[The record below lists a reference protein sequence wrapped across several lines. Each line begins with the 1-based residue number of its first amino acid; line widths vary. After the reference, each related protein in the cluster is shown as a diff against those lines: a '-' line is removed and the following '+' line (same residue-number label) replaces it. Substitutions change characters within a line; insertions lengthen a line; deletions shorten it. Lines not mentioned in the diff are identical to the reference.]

1 MYIRLLKEGW
11 KEKAMEE
18 RVVSLQCFLY
28 GSRANKSYDSL
39 LHKKRL
45 IRGLRVVPKEYSL
58 WDVDLFIVLIVRGI

>member
-18 RVVSLQCFLY
+18 RVVSLQCFWY
-28 GSRANKSYDSL
+28 VSRANKSYDSL
-39 LHKKRL
+39 LHKKK

-58 WDVDLFIVLIVRGI
+58 WDVNLFILLIVRGI